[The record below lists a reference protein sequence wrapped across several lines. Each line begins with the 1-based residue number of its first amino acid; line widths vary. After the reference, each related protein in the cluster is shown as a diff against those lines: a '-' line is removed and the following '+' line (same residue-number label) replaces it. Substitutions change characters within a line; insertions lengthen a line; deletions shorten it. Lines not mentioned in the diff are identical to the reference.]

1 MPLPRRPQT
10 RFLAGSA
17 RLTGPDGGSVPGG
30 SIGVMAHQALYR
42 RYRPQRFS
50 EVKGQEP
57 VVRSLRNA
65 AAEDRVS
72 HAYLFSGPR
81 GTGKTSTARILA
93 KVLNCTNPAEG
104 EPCGVCESCVAIEA
118 GNSMDVHELDAA
130 SNNGVEAV
138 RDLISRAAI
147 GTPGRTKVYI
157 LDEVHMLSTAASNAL
172 LKTLE
177 EPPGHVV
184 FILATTDPQK
194 VLPTIKSRT
203 QHLQFNLLGA
213 DELAEH
219 LSWVVGDAG
228 LEVTDD
234 ALDQVL
240 REGAGSAR
248 DTLSALDRVAAGG
261 GVAEGTESVD
271 ALVDAV
277 AERDTGAALLAVSAE
292 VRRGRDP
299 RLVGEGLLGRL
310 RDVFLAAMGADLGH
324 LPDADRAAV
333 TAYAARMSA
342 PAITRALELLGE
354 ALVDMRQAPDPR
366 IPLEVA
372 LVRLTR
378 ADSDT
383 SVAALA
389 ERLDRL
395 ERGGV
400 VAAGPSVTAAASAAP
415 AAAPAGG
422 PESGGASPPPA
433 PAAAPAP
440 SATGGATP
448 GPQPTGPESRVSEP
462 PAAAAAPGS
471 SPGDAARQ
479 LLAQAERSAGV
490 GKPKAPPPAAGP
502 SSPSAPRPALGARNQ
517 PPVEPAATAPAGPA
531 AATAPPATP
540 APPTT
545 SDAAA
550 PATAAAGGSVPDLDT
565 LRSVWE
571 DSLLPQLAGAAKARF
586 RGGRFAS
593 VDGATAVFALPND
606 MHRQRCDEYRAEVEG
621 LLARHFGAPVPLRLV
636 VDAEVVEAGLAEAA
650 QPAPAAGDA
659 AGAGAAGPSDEVE
672 DEEQIDTSQ
681 LVDAV
686 GHDQT
691 AVERLAEAFGAV
703 EVIDE
708 EPT

>member
-1 MPLPRRPQT
+1 
-10 RFLAGSA
+10 
-17 RLTGPDGGSVPGG
+17 
-30 SIGVMAHQALYR
+30 MAHQALYR

-93 KVLNCTNPAEG
+93 KVLNCTNPADG

-219 LSWVVGDAG
+219 LNWVVGDAG

-310 RDVFLAAMGADLGH
+310 RDVFLASMGADLGH

-333 TAYAARMSA
+333 TAYSARMSA

-400 VAAGPSVTAAASAAP
+400 VAAGPSATPTASAAP
-415 AAAPAGG
+415 PAAPATASAAAAAPTVAPEPAAGREPQASTTAPTPPAGASAAG
-422 PESGGASPPPA
+422 PEPRASEPRA
-433 PAAAPAP
+433 
-440 SATGGATP
+440 
-448 GPQPTGPESRVSEP
+448 SEP
-462 PAAAAAPGS
+462 PAAPAPGS

-502 SSPSAPRPALGARNQ
+502 SSPSAPRPALGARSQ
-517 PPVEPAATAPAGPA
+517 PPVEPTAPAPAGPG
-531 AATAPPATP
+531 AATAPPTAPVPP
-540 APPTT
+540 APPST

-550 PATAAAGGSVPDLDT
+550 PAATATAAGGPAPDLDT
-565 LRSVWE
+565 LRSVW
-571 DSLLPQLAGAAKARF
+571 DDTLLPQLAGAAKARF

-593 VDGATAVFALPND
+593 VDDGTAVFALPND

-621 LLARHFGAPVPLRLV
+621 LLARHFGVPVPLRLV

-650 QPAPAAGDA
+650 QPAAASGDA
-659 AGAGAAGPSDEVE
+659 AGAAGAAAGLAHEVE

-703 EVIDE
+703 EVIEE
-708 EPT
+708 EP